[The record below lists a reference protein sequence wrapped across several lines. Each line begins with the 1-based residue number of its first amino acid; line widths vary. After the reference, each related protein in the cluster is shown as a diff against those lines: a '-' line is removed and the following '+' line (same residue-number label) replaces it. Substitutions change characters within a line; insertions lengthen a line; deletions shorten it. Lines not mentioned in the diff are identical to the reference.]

1 MKAKKK
7 NKLKKMSAMLAIVM
21 LGTGVTYG
29 GAAVYG
35 EEPEEAELIIY
46 ESEEAILDEMINLQ
60 SVSGGETAALNV
72 ARSEGVTYFGTK
84 GYSSTLAEKAFDGL
98 LDTNWQASSSVGKA
112 PGKNVGVDAGEGK
125 TLTFNKAVVYE
136 NASNGEYRV
145 TEFEIQVSDDL
156 TEWRKVAG
164 GNEIGENPAVLE
176 FATVTARAAR
186 FYIVST
192 IGDYK
197 MPLIAEF
204 ELYGGLNSN
213 TTITSDIYEIDEEK
227 KEIIINEGDKASDLI
242 NAITPPAGGSV
253 EVCNKNG
260 AISANT
266 VLTEDCTVVVTAEDG
281 STKSYAIKY
290 YTIEPGTNLATIKGM
305 KYIGVIGYSATGP
318 EKAFDGDYNT
328 VWQAQGST
336 GAGRRVGLDAGK
348 DNSITFNTVRIT
360 EGADGNGLYRVTGFQ
375 IQITNDEPGTDAGS
389 GIWTT
394 IAEGTRIGDEQIEL
408 VFKTQTARAVR
419 FYSTST
425 EPSDKVPLIKEMEVY
440 FIPSSDTKITSEKF
454 YIDADKSV
462 IYVAEGTTAEVLMS
476 GITLPIESTAQ
487 LTAESGNVIS
497 GTKKVEKGS
506 CITVTAQDGV
516 STAVYTIDYES
527 EIIAEI
533 NKIESV
539 DEYIDA
545 VMAVNNKIYN
555 VNIEEYEKLDDV
567 KRDKFKN
574 NLFARRNEIKT
585 AEDMEKLFGGLLF
598 VEKINA
604 ADKDGIK
611 ELFKSSGDI
620 LGLSKDDYS
629 FYDIFLNR
637 YGAGDSVAQKLEA
650 VEFSD
655 ETALVE
661 MLREETI
668 LFAVSKTRNWGEI
681 HSIFTAEGNFPDIDF
696 TEYNDIR
703 DTSDIDDKFVSELY
717 TSYAELVE
725 EIEKEIKNY
734 KPVTSGKGTSGGG
747 GGGGSSG
754 GKSDSMA
761 TSTVVTFPQE
771 PIVKTQNKNS
781 FTDLVS
787 VEWAR
792 ESVEKLAGNGI
803 ISGKS
808 AGMYYPNDNIKREE
822 FVKIVVSAF
831 NISITD
837 DENIFSDAKKEDWF
851 SKYINTAYRNG
862 IVSGVSDECF
872 GVGENIT
879 RQDMVTILARAA
891 EKAGYKI
898 ETDSIISFAD
908 ESEMGSYAVLYI
920 NKLAAMG
927 VVSGMGEDKFMPKK
941 EATRAEAAVLVH
953 NMLKAIGKI

>member
-1 MKAKKK
+1 MKAMKK
-7 NKLKKMSAMLAIVM
+7 NNLKFMSATLAIAM
-21 LGTGVTYG
+21 LGTSVIYG
-29 GAAVYG
+29 TEVYA
-35 EEPEEAELIIY
+35 EEPEEAPRII
-46 ESEEAILDEMINLQ
+46 ESEEGIYADMINLY
-60 SVSGGETAALNV
+60 SVREGEAENIAL
-72 ARSEGVTYFGTK
+72 SQGVTYFGTK

-176 FATVTARAAR
+176 FETVTARAAR

-204 ELYGGLNSN
+204 ELYAGLSNS
-213 TTITSDIYEIDEEK
+213 TTITSSVYEIDKEK
-227 KEIIINEGDKASDLI
+227 KEIIINEGDKVSDLI
-242 NAITPPAGGSV
+242 AAITPPSGGSF
-253 EVCNKNG
+253 EIYNKNG
-260 AISANT
+260 VIPENAD
-266 VLTEDCTVVVTAEDG
+266 LTEDCTVVVTAEDG
-281 STKSYAIKY
+281 STGS
-290 YTIEPGTNLATIKGM
+290 YTIKFFKVEPGTNLAMVKGM
-305 KYIGVIGYSATGP
+305 KFIGVAGYSATGP
-318 EKAFDGDYNT
+318 EKAFDGDYNSY
-328 VWQAQGST
+328 WQAQGST
-336 GAGRRVGLDAGK
+336 GAGRRVGLDAGAGK
-348 DNSITFNTVRIT
+348 SMTFNTVRIA
-360 EGADGNGLYRVTGFQ
+360 EAMDGNGIHRITGFQ

-408 VFKTQTARAVR
+408 VFKTQTARAMR

-425 EPSDKVPLIKEMEVY
+425 EPADKVPLIKEMEVY
-440 FIPSSDTKITSEKF
+440 FIPSSDTMITSENF

-462 IYVAEGTTAEVLMS
+462 IYVAEGTTAEGLMS

-555 VNIEEYEKLDDV
+555 VNIEEYKNLDDV

-637 YGAGDSVAQKLEA
+637 YGAGDAVAQKLEA
-650 VEFSD
+650 VEFD
-655 ETALVE
+655 NEAEIVK

-681 HSIFTAEGNFPDIDF
+681 HSIFTAEDNFPGVDF
-696 TEYNDIR
+696 TKYNDIR
-703 DTSDIDDKFVSELY
+703 DTSDIDDAFVSGVY
-717 TSYAELVE
+717 ASYAELIE
-725 EIEKEIKNY
+725 EIEKEIKDY
-734 KPVTSGKGTSGGG
+734 KPATSGKGSSGGG
-747 GGGGSSG
+747 GGGSSSG
-754 GKSDSMA
+754 GKSDSMK
-761 TSTVVTFPQE
+761 TSTVVTFEQE
-771 PIVKTQNKNS
+771 PTVSKQDKKS
-781 FTDLVS
+781 FADLSS

-792 ESVEKLAGNGI
+792 ESVEKLAGNGV

-808 AGMYYPNDNIKREE
+808 ADMYYPNDKIKREE
-822 FVKIVVSAF
+822 FVKIIVSAF
-831 NISITD
+831 NIPMTD

-851 SKYINTAYRNG
+851 SKYINAAYRNG

-898 ETDSIISFAD
+898 ETDSIKRFAD
-908 ESEMGSYAVLYI
+908 ESEMGSYAVPYI

-927 VVSGMGEDKFMPKK
+927 VVSGMGDDEFKPKK

-953 NMLKAIGKI
+953 NMLKVIGKM